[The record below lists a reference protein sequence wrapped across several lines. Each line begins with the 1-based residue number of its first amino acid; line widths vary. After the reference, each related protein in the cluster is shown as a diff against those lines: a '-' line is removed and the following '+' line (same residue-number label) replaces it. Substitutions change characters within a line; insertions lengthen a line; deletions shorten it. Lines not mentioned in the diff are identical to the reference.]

1 MPIVPAA
8 NIPISDSNPS
18 LGLVMARRIGRESIT
33 MLGGGRAILM
43 QLAHPLVAAGVN
55 EHSHFRKDP
64 MTRLAQTM
72 RLMLTIVF
80 GDHDQVRN
88 ALRQFNTV
96 HRNVRGSLREG
107 QGRFPEGNSYTAQDP
122 GLKLWVHATLID
134 TSLLVYDAFVAPLS
148 TRERARFYEESKV
161 IGGWLG
167 IPASV
172 FPATLHDFEEYM
184 EEMVEGDTLAVTRLT
199 RDLASDVL
207 YPNAG
212 LLPRS
217 SLGIVR
223 FATAGLLP
231 PRLRRDYEF
240 KWGPSQERLL
250 EAMSKMYRL
259 ARPLAPKS
267 IALMPQTGGGQLIQ
281 LALRQYGLEV

>member
-8 NIPISDSNPS
+8 NIPISDSNLS
-18 LGLVMARRIGRESIT
+18 LELVMSRRIGRESIT

-55 EHSHFRKDP
+55 EHSYFRKDP

-80 GDHDQVRN
+80 ADQDQVRH
-88 ALRQFNTV
+88 AVHQFNAV
-96 HRNVRGSLREG
+96 HKHVRGSLRED
-107 QGRFPEGNSYTAQDP
+107 QGKFPKGNPYTAQDP

-134 TSLLVYDAFVAPLS
+134 TSLLVYEAFVTRLS
-148 TRERARFYEESKV
+148 TKERSRFYDESKV

-167 IPASV
+167 IPESV
-172 FPATLHDFEEYM
+172 IPATLRDFEQYM
-184 EEMVEGDTLAVTRLT
+184 EEMLEGDTLAVTRLT
-199 RDLASDVL
+199 RDLANDVL
-207 YPNAG
+207 HPNAG

-231 PRLRRDYEF
+231 SRLRRDYAL

-250 EAMSKMYRL
+250 EAMSRMYRL
-259 ARPLAPKS
+259 ARPLTPKS

-281 LALRQYGLEV
+281 IALRQYGMDF